1 MKTTPFDEFLRGYM
15 AALWWSS
22 TDCIPSDRSESGNEE
37 VVELDQYEPSDA
49 AIAKCTEDCR
59 AFYDANEKNIDAAAQ
74 LYDLSRGDGADTGYD
89 FAGHDFALTRNR
101 HGAGFWD
108 REELKEDLEEESLG
122 QRLTQAAHAAGEVH
136 PYLGD
141 DNLIH
146 IG

>member
-22 TDCIPSDRSESGNEE
+22 TDCIPGERSDSGQEE
-37 VVELDQYEPSDA
+37 LVNLDQYEPSEEA
-49 AIAKCTEDCR
+49 VTKCTEDCR
-59 AFYDANEKNIDAAAQ
+59 AFYDANEKDIDEAAGH
-74 LYDLSRGDGADTGYD
+74 YDLSNGDGADTGYD

-108 REELKEDLEEESLG
+108 GDLPEDLG
-122 QRLTQAAHAAGEVH
+122 NRLTEAAHAEGEVS

-141 DNLIH
+141 DSLIYV
-146 IG
+146 G

>member
-22 TDCIPSDRSESGNEE
+22 TDCIPSDRSDSGQEE
-37 VVELDQYEPSDA
+37 VVNLDSYDPSQDA
-49 AIAKCTEDCR
+49 INQCTADCR
-59 AFYDANEKNIDAAAQ
+59 AFFDANEADIHAAAG
-74 LYDLSRGDGADTGYD
+74 LYDTSSGDGADTGYD

-101 HGAGFWD
+101 HGVGFWD

-122 QRLTQAAHAAGEVH
+122 QRLTKASHDAGEVH

>member
-1 MKTTPFDEFLRGYM
+1 MKTTPFEEFLRGYM

-22 TDCIPSDRSESGNEE
+22 SDTSHEDGEH
-37 VVELDQYEPSDA
+37 LDQYEPSEA
-49 AIAKCTEDCR
+49 AVAKCTEHCR
-59 AFYDANEKNIDAAAQ
+59 AFYQTNEKDIDAAAQ
-74 LYDLSRGDGADTGYD
+74 LYDLSSADGADTGYD

-101 HGAGFWD
+101 HGTGFWA
-108 REELKEDLEEESLG
+108 RQELKEDLEEESLG